1 MANTSSRTLRL
12 LSLLQTHR
20 FWPGVELAS
29 RLDVSDRTLRRDVER
44 LRELGYPVTSSRGVE
59 GGYQLGSGG
68 SMPPLVVDEDEAI
81 AMVVALGQTA
91 SAQSGA
97 LADSTLSALSKV
109 VQVLPARLRRRAEAL
124 RAATVDSPFSEAP
137 EVEAS
142 VLGAIAQAIRDAERV
157 RFSYTA
163 RGGASAGELARRHVE
178 PHQLVTVGRRW
189 YLLAFDLE
197 RQDSAHWFR
206 LDRLRDPMGRG
217 PSSDPARS
225 RQDAAGTCATAS
237 PVATA
242 SSGSPSRSPPPE
254 HVRGT
259 DRPVGARFVEVDG
272 GTIISAST
280 RTTSLG
286 RLRDRLPRHRPSS
299 RRPEDWR
306 ARTGPPGSQHRQ
318 GHHIVPT
325 RTVRTSRYLTGGTG
339 PRRLPSCSTSVR
351 DRRIEYRR

>member
-20 FWPGVELAS
+20 FWPGGELAS
-29 RLDVSDRTLRRDVER
+29 RLEVSERTLRRDIDR
-44 LRELGYPVTSSRGVE
+44 LRELGYPVSSSRGVE
-59 GGYQLGSGG
+59 GGYQLGAGG

-124 RAATVDSPFSEAP
+124 RSVTVDAPFAEAP

-142 VLGAIAQAIRDAERV
+142 VLGAVAQAIRDSERI

-163 RGGASAGELARRHVE
+163 RGGAAAGEEARRHVE

-197 RQDSAHWFR
+197 RADWRSFR
-206 LDRLRDPMGRG
+206 LDRLAEPQGTKSLFRRREIPGG
-217 PSSDPARS
+217 
-225 RQDAAGTCATAS
+225 DAAAYVRAGLEGRTETHRLVTVVSAPAAEVEQRIGRWTTVTDLGDGRCRVEAETREIGFLLLGMGLAGAPFTVEEADAEVREAMTSWATNFAAA
-237 PVATA
+237 VA
-242 SSGSPSRSPPPE
+242 
-254 HVRGT
+254 
-259 DRPVGARFVEVDG
+259 DG
-272 GTIISAST
+272 GRETA
-280 RTTSLG
+280 G
-286 RLRDRLPRHRPSS
+286 
-299 RRPEDWR
+299 
-306 ARTGPPGSQHRQ
+306 
-318 GHHIVPT
+318 
-325 RTVRTSRYLTGGTG
+325 TVG
-339 PRRLPSCSTSVR
+339 
-351 DRRIEYRR
+351 

>member
-124 RAATVDSPFSEAP
+124 RAVTVDSPFAEAP

-142 VLGAIAQAIRDAERV
+142 VLGAIAQAIRDAERI

-163 RGGASAGELARRHVE
+163 RGGAAAGELARRHVE

-197 RQDSAHWFR
+197 RADWRSFR
-206 LDRLRDPMGRG
+206 LDRLTDPLGTKSLFRRREIPG
-217 PSSDPARS
+217 G
-225 RQDAAGTCATAS
+225 DAAAYVRAGL
-237 PVATA
+237 
-242 SSGSPSRSPPPE
+242 SG
-254 HVRGT
+254 
-259 DRPVGARFVEVDG
+259 
-272 GTIISAST
+272 
-280 RTTSLG
+280 
-286 RLRDRLPRHRPSS
+286 
-299 RRPEDWR
+299 R
-306 ARTGPPGSQHRQ
+306 AQ
-318 GHHIVPT
+318 GHRLVTVVEAPAAEVEKRIGRWTTVEPLDDGRCRVTGEARDVGFLLLGMGLVAAPFTIEEAGPEVREAMASWAT
-325 RTVRTSRYLTGGTG
+325 RFAAAGKGGDSSTGATVG
-339 PRRLPSCSTSVR
+339 
-351 DRRIEYRR
+351 

>member
-29 RLDVSDRTLRRDVER
+29 RLEVSDRTLRRDIER
-44 LRELGYPVTSSRGVE
+44 LRELGYPVSSSRGVE

-109 VQVLPARLRRRAEAL
+109 VQVLPTRLRRRAEAL
-124 RAATVDSPFSEAP
+124 RAVTIDSPFTEAP

-142 VLGAIAQAIRDAERV
+142 VLGAIAQAIRDSERI

-163 RGGASAGELARRHVE
+163 RGGAQGGKESRRHVE

-197 RQDSAHWFR
+197 RADWRSFR
-206 LDRLRDPMGRG
+206 LDRLTEPLGTKSLFRRREIPGG
-217 PSSDPARS
+217 
-225 RQDAAGTCATAS
+225 DAAAYVRQGLQGRTEMLRLVCVVEASAAEVEQRIGRWTTVEDVGGGRCRVTAEARDVGWLLLGMGLVGAPFTIEEAS
-237 PVATA
+237 PPVREAMKSWA
-242 SSGSPSRSPPPE
+242 QRFAAAGGGGGSSAAE
-254 HVRGT
+254 T
-259 DRPVGARFVEVDG
+259 VG
-272 GTIISAST
+272 
-280 RTTSLG
+280 
-286 RLRDRLPRHRPSS
+286 
-299 RRPEDWR
+299 
-306 ARTGPPGSQHRQ
+306 
-318 GHHIVPT
+318 
-325 RTVRTSRYLTGGTG
+325 
-339 PRRLPSCSTSVR
+339 
-351 DRRIEYRR
+351 